1 MERAETKGLSW
12 AAALLVTALLVFAS
26 FMIARMIT
34 FSSAGSQIS
43 ATLLPCSSSQTIK
56 PLGDGVIY
64 GDSTHLHALN
74 SSGRQ
79 KWNYMVGAGFSY
91 DARQTGVSA
100 WTGSSLTLL
109 NAQNGEPLF
118 SGTMD
123 APVIS
128 AVMGEEYAAVLIG
141 ADEQN
146 STLIIMEHDGRE
158 IDEITLSN
166 LTVLD
171 YGFFNTGKMLWV
183 MSLDT
188 EGTVPMSQ
196 LTTYR
201 PGRMQSGNI
210 TDSEQVLY
218 QVMFDSPNVYTVGTT
233 YAKVYDYTGVEDAS
247 RRMLVYGWY
256 LMDSG
261 GSGSSALMAYVP
273 MAQAGSRVTVSDVR
287 MVCGDVDRTVRMPFV
302 CHSLAVAKNQ
312 VYGFADQY
320 IMRYGLNDASAKIV
334 QLPMRCDG
342 MLGVT
347 DANQAILASGESV
360 YLVNLP

>member
-1 MERAETKGLSW
+1 MEQAENKGLSW
-12 AAALLVTALLVFAS
+12 GAALLVTALLVIAS
-26 FMIARMIT
+26 FLIARMIT
-34 FSSAGSQIS
+34 SSSSGSKVS
-43 ATLLPCSSSQTIK
+43 ATLLPCSSSQTIM

-64 GDSTHLHALN
+64 SDSTHLHALN

-79 KWNYMVGAGFSY
+79 KWNYMVGAGFQY
-91 DARQTGVSA
+91 DAQQDGVSA
-100 WTGSSLTLL
+100 WTGNSLTLL
-109 NAQNGEPLF
+109 NAQSGEPLF
-118 SGTMD
+118 SGTMN

-128 AVMGEEYAAVLIG
+128 AVMGKEYAAVLIG
-141 ADEQN
+141 TDEQN

-158 IDEITLSN
+158 VDKITLSN

-201 PGRMQSGNI
+201 PGRMQSGKI

-233 YAKVYDYTGVEDAS
+233 YAKVYDYTGVEDTAK
-247 RRMLVYGWY
+247 RQLVYGWY

-261 GSGSSALMAYVP
+261 GAGSSALMAYVP
-273 MAQAGSRVTVSDVR
+273 MAQAGSQVTVSDVR
-287 MVCGDVDRTVRMPFV
+287 MICGDTDRTVRMPFV

-312 VYGFADQY
+312 VYGFAQQY
-320 IMRYGLNDASAKIV
+320 IMRYGLTDSSAKIT
-334 QLPMRCDG
+334 QLPMLCDG

-347 DANQAILASGESV
+347 ETNQAILASGESV